1 MAIPPPGM
9 GMGMGM
15 PTGFGMPIAPPVSPY
30 PGTFM
35 ENMMPQNQ
43 YGPRFDGMF
52 AAGLSEVPKLNAEF
66 LDIDRMQQ
74 AIYASNGLGYPP
86 MMGSMPGMPPMGM
99 PGMPPPMPMPPNT
112 MPPPAGGHGEAAPT
126 GGHSGGSGGH

>member
-9 GMGMGM
+9 SMG

-43 YGPRFDGMF
+43 YGPRFDGFF
-52 AAGLSEVPKLNAEF
+52 AGGLSEVPKLNAEF

-86 MMGSMPGMPPMGM
+86 MMAPMPGMPPMGM
-99 PGMPPPMPMPPNT
+99 PGMPPMPMPPNT
-112 MPPPAGGHGEAAPT
+112 MPPPTGGHGTAPPT
-126 GGHSGGSGGH
+126 GQSGGH